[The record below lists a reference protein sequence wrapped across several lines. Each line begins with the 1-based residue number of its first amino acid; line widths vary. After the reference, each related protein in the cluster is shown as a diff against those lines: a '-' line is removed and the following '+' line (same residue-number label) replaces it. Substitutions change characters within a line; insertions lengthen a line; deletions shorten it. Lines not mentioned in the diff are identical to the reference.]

1 VGGYAYLIFNI
12 ATGRRSVKKL
22 ISLSKETLKHL
33 AKEWKEFVPAIV
45 SEKSLGIDF
54 RQDHL
59 ILTLLRKSIGRMEL
73 VDFGVYSVPPET
85 QKEDREAQ
93 VISLVN
99 TFISKHQIGKE
110 RVSVAMPRERVIA
123 RFIRLP
129 VAAKQNLTKVI
140 EYEMPKYIPF
150 EKGDIYFDYCLLKE
164 EKDWLR
170 LFAAFARK
178 SEVDAYVSLLKKL
191 GIQPASLQIPSVA
204 ALNLFFFNRGSGE
217 NETSVLIDVTEPFFE
232 MNLVHGK
239 DWRESF
245 HLPLPTEGKEAK
257 MISAFKRS
265 GDFSPP
271 EKATFFIYGLN
282 ADETILASLKEANQ
296 LKGVLLPPME
306 RIQGERQGSKPYG
319 IYASIGVPLRGLI
332 TPRVDLNLLPPE
344 MRKRVRQIG
353 KPLVILLTSLALFFG
368 LTWGVGTLVHY
379 KKEWNAV
386 NAEIRKRR
394 PEVEALEKLQKQK
407 DNFRKEMA
415 ELDQIRFGEISKV
428 ELLEELTRVLPET
441 TWIWN
446 LKYNGKEIELSGF
459 ADSASDL
466 IPLLDKSPLFEKVEF
481 MAPVTKE
488 MQMRGDGN
496 KEKERFKIKARIEG
510 RK

>member
-1 VGGYAYLIFNI
+1 MKNFMNLF
-12 ATGRRSVKKL
+12 
-22 ISLSKETLKHL
+22 KETLKNF
-33 AKEWKEFVPAIV
+33 AKGWREFAPVVV
-45 SEKSLGIDF
+45 SDKSFGIDL

-59 ILTLLRKSIGRMEL
+59 ILTLLRKSIGRMDL
-73 VDFGVYSVPPET
+73 VDYGVYPIPRET

-99 TFISKHQIGKE
+99 AFISKHQIGKE
-110 RVSVAMPRERVIA
+110 RVSLAMPREKVIA
-123 RFIRLP
+123 RFMRLP
-129 VAAKQNLTKVI
+129 FAAKQNLTKVI

-150 EKGDIYFDYCLLKE
+150 EKGDVYFDYCLLKD

-170 LFAAFARK
+170 LFAVFARK
-178 SEVDAYVSLLKKL
+178 SEVDSYVSLLKKL
-191 GIQPASLQIPSVA
+191 GIQPTSLQIPSVA
-204 ALNLFFFNRGSGE
+204 ALNLFFFNRGGRQ

-232 MNLVHGK
+232 MNLVQGK
-239 DWRESF
+239 DWKESF
-245 HLPLPTEGKEAK
+245 HLPLPKEGRETK

-265 GDFSPP
+265 ADVCPP
-271 EKATFFIYGLN
+271 EKSTFFVYGLN
-282 ADETILASLKEANQ
+282 ADETFLANLKEANQ

-306 RIQGERQGSKPYG
+306 RIQEERAGSKPYG

-344 MRKRVRQIG
+344 MRKKVRQIG

-368 LTWGVGTLVHY
+368 LTWGVGTVVHY

-394 PEVEALEKLQKQK
+394 PEVDALEKLQKQK
-407 DNFRKEMA
+407 DDFRKEMA
-415 ELDQIRFGEISKV
+415 ELDQIRSGEISKID
-428 ELLEELTRVLPET
+428 LLEELTRVLPET

-446 LKYNGKEIELSGF
+446 LKYNGKEVELSGF

>member
-1 VGGYAYLIFNI
+1 M
-12 ATGRRSVKKL
+12 KKL
-22 ISLSKETLKHL
+22 KNLAKETLKNL
-33 AKEWKEFVPAIV
+33 AKEWRELVPIMI
-45 SEKSLGIDF
+45 SEKSLGIDLK
-54 RQDHL
+54 QDHL
-59 ILTLLRKSIGRMEL
+59 VLTLLRKSIGRMDL
-73 VDFGVYSVPPET
+73 VDYGVYPISPET

-99 TFISKHQIGKE
+99 TFISKHQIDKE
-110 RVSVAMPRERVIA
+110 RVSVAMPREKVIA

-129 VAAKQNLTKVI
+129 VAAKENLTKVL
-140 EYEMPKYIPF
+140 EYEMPKYTPF
-150 EKGDIYFDYCLLKE
+150 ERGEIYFDYCLLKE
-164 EKDWLR
+164 VKDWLH
-170 LFAAFARK
+170 LFAVFVRK
-178 SEVDAYVSLLKKL
+178 TEVDSYVSLLKKM
-191 GIQPASLQIPSVA
+191 GIQPISIQIPSVA
-204 ALNLFFFNRGSGE
+204 ALNLFFYNKGGGE
-217 NETSVLIDVTEPFFE
+217 NETSVLIDVAEPFFE
-232 MNLVHGK
+232 MNLVQGK
-239 DWRESF
+239 NWRESF
-245 HLPLPTEGKEAK
+245 HLPLPKEGKEAK
-257 MISAFKRS
+257 MISTFKRS
-265 GDFSPP
+265 GDVDPP
-271 EKATFFIYGLN
+271 ANSTFFVYGLS
-282 ADETILASLKEANQ
+282 ADETILTNLKEANE
-296 LKGVLLPPME
+296 LKGVLLPPMD

-344 MRKRVRQIG
+344 MRKKVRQIG
-353 KPLVILLTSLALFFG
+353 KPLLILLTSLALFFG
-368 LTWGVGTLVHY
+368 LTWGAGMVIHY
-379 KKEWNAV
+379 KKEWNTV
-386 NAEIRKRR
+386 NAEIRNRR

-407 DNFRKEMA
+407 DDRRKEMA
-415 ELDQIRFGEISKV
+415 ELDQIRLGEVSKV
-428 ELLEELTRVLPET
+428 EVLEELTRLLPET